1 MTLRILPE
9 GVAATGAA
17 VQAIAAQLGALHA
30 ATAPVIGVVAPPAGD
45 PVSVRAATD
54 LSAQGAQHAA
64 VGAYAAAVLGRAGVG
79 AAEAGADYAGGDA
92 LAAATYPR

>member
-1 MTLRILPE
+1 
-9 GVAATGAA
+9 
-17 VQAIAAQLGALHA
+17 
-30 ATAPVIGVVAPPAGD
+30 
-45 PVSVRAATD
+45 VRAATD